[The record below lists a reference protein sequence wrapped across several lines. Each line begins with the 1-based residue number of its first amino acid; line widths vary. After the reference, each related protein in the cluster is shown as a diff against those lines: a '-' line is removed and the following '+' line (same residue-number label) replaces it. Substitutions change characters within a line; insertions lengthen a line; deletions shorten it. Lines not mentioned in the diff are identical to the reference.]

1 MIQKIERKILI
12 FIKKKDIS
20 HEQKSAVTIFL
31 NILRIQSTFEIKQS
45 PYRLQQTPFVEI
57 IRLSRL

>member
-45 PYRLQQTPFVEI
+45 PYRL
-57 IRLSRL
+57 